1 MNHFIVHMRFVA
13 PCAEHRYLGMSL
25 SFEGSAELPPEWDE
39 RIMKVHAVVEGNY
52 HHLKLA
58 QQMKILQTV
67 LRRDVITLRT
77 ADMAS
82 HPDASGADQA
92 TDTRGRQIPTGTVVI
107 EHRKM
112 MDFLYEWNEDSK
124 ARR

>member
-1 MNHFIVHMRFVA
+1 
-13 PCAEHRYLGMSL
+13 MSL

-39 RIMKVHAVVEGNY
+39 NIMKFHAVVEGNY
-52 HHLKLA
+52 HYLKLA

-67 LRRDVITLRT
+67 LRREVVTLRT
-77 ADMAS
+77 HDMES
-82 HPDASGADQA
+82 HQDASPQSGQA
-92 TDTRGRQIPTGTVVI
+92 VPTGTVVI

-112 MDFLYEWNEDSK
+112 IDFLYEWNEESK